1 VAKKLDTEALV
12 AALRIAP
19 GAKVQLRE
27 EHAERTFG
35 WEREAAELALKD
47 NRERLGKLQY
57 KQYSDGRHAVLM
69 VLQALDGGGKDGTVR
84 HVVTAMNP
92 QGCRVVSFKAPSPE
106 ELKHDYLWR
115 IHAHA
120 PRRGEV
126 AVFNR
131 SHYEDVLVV
140 RVNELVPKAQW
151 SARYAQINDFERLL
165 SDNGTHIVK
174 FFLHI
179 SRDEQRKRFEERIA
193 EPRKQWKFNP
203 EDLAAREKWD
213 AYRKAY
219 EDALSR
225 CSTANAPWYRIP
237 ADRKWFRN
245 FAVSAVLRQMFE
257 SLPLRYPK
265 PSFDPKKIRIP

>member
-1 VAKKLDTEALV
+1 
-12 AALRIAP
+12 
-19 GAKVQLRE
+19 
-27 EHAERTFG
+27 
-35 WEREAAELALKD
+35 
-47 NRERLGKLQY
+47 
-57 KQYSDGRHAVLM
+57 
-69 VLQALDGGGKDGTVR
+69 
-84 HVVTAMNP
+84 MNP